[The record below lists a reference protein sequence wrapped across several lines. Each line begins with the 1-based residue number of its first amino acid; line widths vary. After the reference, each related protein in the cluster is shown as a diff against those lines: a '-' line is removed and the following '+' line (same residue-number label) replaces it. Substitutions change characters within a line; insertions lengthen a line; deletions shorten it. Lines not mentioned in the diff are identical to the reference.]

1 MIDQMIDNEGWNLAD
16 LAESVFLFYF
26 EKSFNAQNFFLCF
39 NYMKDYLDFE
49 GTSDRGRWYMRSVLL
64 NLGVTIF
71 RWIKAN
77 KSEDVRKNKVM
88 LAYDMCALNPLGMHN
103 GIELDDFQQLTQKYR
118 YQKETKKRDFSAV
131 NAEFVPIESMPGKV
145 PRGYSDQRSKPL
157 DEFDEEYGDED
168 DGLRQVDRFRR
179 ELAKPRRTRER
190 EELETIFGGDATF
203 DAPVPAFFDSP
214 GIVAGTLV
222 SATSS
227 ISIGPA
233 AEDFIGHIC
242 IMATLSIVYGCFSDD
257 LDGVLGGILNLVSV
271 IGSNGCLI
279 HGINVGGSP
288 AVIDGIV
295 RP

>member
-1 MIDQMIDNEGWNLAD
+1 
-16 LAESVFLFYF
+16 
-26 EKSFNAQNFFLCF
+26 
-39 NYMKDYLDFE
+39 
-49 GTSDRGRWYMRSVLL
+49 
-64 NLGVTIF
+64 
-71 RWIKAN
+71 
-77 KSEDVRKNKVM
+77 
-88 LAYDMCALNPLGMHN
+88 
-103 GIELDDFQQLTQKYR
+103 
-118 YQKETKKRDFSAV
+118 
-131 NAEFVPIESMPGKV
+131 MPGKV

-157 DEFDEEYGDED
+157 DEFDED

-179 ELAKPRRTRER
+179 ELAKRRRTRER

-242 IMATLSIVYGCFSDD
+242 IMAALSIVYGCFSDD

-288 AVIDGIV
+288 AVIDGMV